1 MLRRLG
7 PALPLEDL
15 TEKEWM
21 AQCAQ
26 LARQMGW
33 RRFHTFRSERSE
45 AGWPDDALV
54 RDRLILLE
62 YKTEK
67 GKLSDAQKGW
77 IRALLNAQV
86 EVYVCRPRHL
96 AQLAEVLQSR
106 HFNQVSE
113 LYEETER
120 LVSLQ
125 Q

>member
-1 MLRRLG
+1 M
-7 PALPLEDL
+7 
-15 TEKEWM
+15 T
-21 AQCAQ
+21 QCSQ
-26 LARQMGW
+26 LAKQMGW

-67 GKLSDAQKGW
+67 GKLSDAQKDW

-96 AQLAEVLQSR
+96 
-106 HFNQVSE
+106 SE
-113 LYEETER
+113 LAHVLRWRQNPLERVAGAMDFETR
-120 LVSLQ
+120 ALCGLG
-125 Q
+125 